1 MMIGGSL
8 GRVDHGVSEGE
19 KGLDRRRGVEV
30 RPGLRPR
37 GGIDG

>member
-1 MMIGGSL
+1 MIGGAL